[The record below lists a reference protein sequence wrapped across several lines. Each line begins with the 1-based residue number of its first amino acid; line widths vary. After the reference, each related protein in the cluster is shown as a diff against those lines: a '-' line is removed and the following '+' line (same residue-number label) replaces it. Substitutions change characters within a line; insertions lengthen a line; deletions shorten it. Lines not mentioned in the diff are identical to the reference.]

1 MNQCCRHAEGAF
13 KANAESF
20 AEEFVEQVKIVNADS
35 QVEHASVKV
44 EQVVISELLNSPKV
58 LHHLLDGQTV

>member
-1 MNQCCRHAEGAF
+1 M
-13 KANAESF
+13 
-20 AEEFVEQVKIVNADS
+20 EQVEIVNADS

-44 EQVVISELLNSPKV
+44 KKVVISELLNSPQV

>member
-13 KANAESF
+13 KANAESL
-20 AEEFVEQVKIVNADS
+20 AKELVEQVKVVNADN